1 MKVQFNTD
9 KNIHGTEQLES
20 VVSEKIN
27 HDLKHYADKIS
38 RVEVHLSDQNAEKA
52 GPDDV
57 QCKLEARVEGLQPMI
72 VTSANESKE
81 RAVDDAVDKMKATLN
96 TAFGKIRNR

>member
-1 MKVQFNTD
+1 MALPHHQYL
-9 KNIHGTEQLES
+9 TEEEIYY
-20 VVSEKIN
+20 VSEKIN
-27 HDLKHYADKIS
+27 HGLKHYADKIS

>member
-1 MKVQFNTD
+1 MKIQFNTD
-9 KNIHGTEQLES
+9 KNIHGTEKLET
-20 VVSEKIN
+20 VVSEKVN
-27 HDLKHYADKIS
+27 HGLKHYADKIS

>member
-1 MKVQFNTD
+1 MKMQFNTD

-27 HDLKHYADKIS
+27 HGLKHYADKIS